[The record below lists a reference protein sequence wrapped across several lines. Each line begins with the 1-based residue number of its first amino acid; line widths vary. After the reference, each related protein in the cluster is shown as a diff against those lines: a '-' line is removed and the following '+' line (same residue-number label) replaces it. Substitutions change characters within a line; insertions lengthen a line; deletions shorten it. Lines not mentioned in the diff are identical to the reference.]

1 MECTAVVRLSGEV
14 STKARATRR
23 AFVTRLVR
31 NAKDAL
37 RSEDLPTEIERSHE
51 RLYVPLPDASGA
63 DVLARIFGV
72 QSVAI
77 ATRTD
82 FADLEDL
89 VARANEHFREAVRGH
104 TFAVRARLIGGEK
117 PGFRVR
123 DIERELG
130 SALLPVATRVDLS
143 RPEVTARIEVHQG
156 VAHLIG
162 AERPGP
168 AGLPLGVEGRALA
181 LVSGGFDSAVAAWQM
196 LRRGVNLD
204 YLFCNLGGRS
214 HELGVLRVMQ
224 QVARRWSYGVRPRL
238 HAVDFDP
245 VVRAIR
251 GSAEPRLWQIVLK
264 REMLRA
270 AERVAREIGAEAI
283 ITGDAVGQ
291 VSSQT
296 LTNLAVISE
305 ATRVPILRPLVGAN
319 KDEIVQQAHAI
330 GTGPLSAVVAEYCAI
345 VPRKPATAAKQ
356 SHVDA
361 AEVGLDPATLD
372 AVLRSREVLDLREID
387 ADTRLYPELEISELP
402 EGAIPLDLR
411 SRPEFDAWH
420 APEALHLEFGAA
432 LGAYP
437 SFAKD
442 ATYVLYCEY
451 GLKSAHLAELMRE
464 AGLRAHHF
472 RGGTRALR
480 RWLEAHPGGAG

>member
-23 AFVTRLVR
+23 EFVTRLVR

-37 RSEDLPTEIERSHE
+37 VSEGLPTQIERSHE
-51 RLYVPLPDASGA
+51 RLYVSLPDPAGA
-63 DVLARIFGV
+63 DVLARVFGF

-77 ATRTD
+77 ATRTE
-82 FADLEDL
+82 FAGLADL
-89 VARANEHFREAVRGH
+89 VARAARHFEPAVAGKR
-104 TFAVRARLIGGEK
+104 FAVRTRLIGGEK
-117 PGFRVR
+117 PGFRGSEVDR
-123 DIERELG
+123 ALG
-130 SALLPVATRVDLS
+130 TALLPGASRVDLS
-143 RPEVTARIEVHQG
+143 HPEVTARVEVHHG

-162 AERPGP
+162 EERAGP

-214 HELGVLRVMQ
+214 HELGTLRVMQ
-224 QVARRWSYGVRPRL
+224 EVAKRWSYGVRPRL

-245 VVRAIR
+245 VVRGIR
-251 GSAEPRLWQIVLK
+251 ECAEPRLWQIVLK

-270 AERVAREIGAEAI
+270 AELVARETGALAI
-283 ITGDAVGQ
+283 VTGEAVGQ

-305 ATRVPILRPLVGAN
+305 ATRVPILRPLVGTN
-319 KDEIVQQAHAI
+319 KDEIVHQAHAI
-330 GTGPLSAVVAEYCAI
+330 GTGALSAVVAEYCAI
-345 VPRKPATAAKQ
+345 VPSKPATAAKQ
-356 SHVDA
+356 ADVDA
-361 AEVGLDPATLD
+361 AEAGLDRATLA
-372 AVLRSREVLDLREID
+372 AVVRDRDVLDLREVD
-387 ADTRLYPELEISELP
+387 ADSRIYPELEISELP
-402 EGAIPLDLR
+402 TGAIPLDLR
-411 SRPEFDAWH
+411 SRPEFATWH
-420 APEALHLEFGAA
+420 APDAVHLEFIAA
-432 LGAYP
+432 LEAYR
-437 SFAKD
+437 SFSNES
-442 ATYVLYCEY
+442 TYVLYCEY

-464 AGLRAHHF
+464 AGYRAHHF

-480 RWLEAHPGGAG
+480 RWLEKQTR

>member
-23 AFVTRLVR
+23 IFVTRLVR

-37 RSEDLPTEIERSHE
+37 RAAGLPAEIERSHE
-51 RLYVPLPDASGA
+51 RLYVPLPDPAGA
-63 DVLARIFGV
+63 ETLARVFGV

-82 FADLEDL
+82 FADLGDL
-89 VARANEHFREAVRGH
+89 VARAAEHFRAAVAGRS
-104 TFAVRARLIGGEK
+104 FAVRAKLVGGEK
-117 PGFRVR
+117 PGFGTR
-123 DIERELG
+123 DVERELG
-130 SALLPVATRVDLS
+130 TALLPGAARVDLGS
-143 RPEVTARIEVHQG
+143 PEFTARVEIHHG

-162 AERPGP
+162 AERAGP

-214 HELGVLRVMQ
+214 HELGTLRVMQ
-224 QVARRWSYGVRPRL
+224 EIARRWSYGVRPRL
-238 HAVDFDP
+238 HAIDFDP
-245 VVRAIR
+245 VVREIR
-251 GSAEPRLWQIVLK
+251 EVADPRLWQVVLK
-264 REMLRA
+264 RQMLRA
-270 AERVAREIGAEAI
+270 AEHVARETGAEALV
-283 ITGDAVGQ
+283 TGEAVGQ

-305 ATRVPILRPLVGAN
+305 ATRLPILRPLVGMN
-319 KDEIVQQAHAI
+319 KDDIVQQAHAI

-345 VPRKPATAAKQ
+345 VPRRPATAAKTAD
-356 SHVDA
+356 VDA
-361 AEVGLDPATLD
+361 AEAGLAAATLAD
-372 AVLRSREVLDLREID
+372 ALAAREVLDLREVD
-387 ADTRLYPELEISELP
+387 ADARVYPELEIAEVP
-402 EGAIPLDLR
+402 DGAIPLDLR
-411 SRPEFDAWH
+411 SRPEYDTWH
-420 APEALHLEFGAA
+420 APDALHLEFSHA
-432 LGAYP
+432 LRAYA

-480 RWLEAHPGGAG
+480 RWIEKQTATT